1 MNRLVQSAKN
11 GNKNSFI
18 KLINSIKNDLYRIAK
33 VKLSNEDDIND
44 ILQDTILDIYS
55 SLDKL
60 QNNSF
65 FKTWCIRI
73 LINNCNDK
81 LKEKYKIKNI
91 MNYDT
96 TIDDNNYISDDDVFN
111 TVYTSFDYIAL
122 IEVLSENERLVF
134 TLYYEDELKIKEIS
148 QILDV
153 KENTIKSIIRRGK
166 QKIKQKYGKENIYG

>member
-96 TIDDNNYISDDDVFN
+96 TIDNNNYISDEDVFN
-111 TVYTSFDYIAL
+111 TVYTSFDYTSL
-122 IEVLSENERLVF
+122 VEVLSENERLVF

>member
-96 TIDDNNYISDDDVFN
+96 TIDNNNYISDEDVFN
-111 TVYTSFDYIAL
+111 TVYTSFDYTSL
-122 IEVLSENERLVF
+122 VEVLSENERLVF

-166 QKIKQKYGKENIYG
+166 QKIKNIYG

>member
-11 GNKNSFI
+11 GNKTSFI

-96 TIDDNNYISDDDVFN
+96 TIDNNNYISDEDVFN
-111 TVYTSFDYIAL
+111 TVYTSFDYTSL
-122 IEVLSENERLVF
+122 VEVLSENERLVF